1 MKKTILILFVIA
13 AGISAQP
20 IGFGVKGGVPFTDLF
35 DGSQNTLGSF
45 ESKTKRYIVG
55 PMVELRLPLGF
66 AIEADALYSQANLSS
81 VIEAAG
87 SLVSAATD
95 ANSWEFPVVLKK
107 KFGGADAIAAS
118 VRPYVE
124 AGASFR
130 KFTGLKDLP
139 AFVTGSGGNIDSNN
153 TGFVIGGGLEIRALF
168 LRVSP
173 EVRFTRWGSDNFLGG
188 LANVWKTNR
197 NQGQFLVGISF

>member
-1 MKKTILILFVIA
+1 
-13 AGISAQP
+13 
-20 IGFGVKGGVPFTDLF
+20 
-35 DGSQNTLGSF
+35 
-45 ESKTKRYIVG
+45 
-55 PMVELRLPLGF
+55 MVELRLPIGF

>member
-1 MKKTILILFVIA
+1 
-13 AGISAQP
+13 
-20 IGFGVKGGVPFTDLF
+20 
-35 DGSQNTLGSF
+35 
-45 ESKTKRYIVG
+45 
-55 PMVELRLPLGF
+55 MVELRLPLGF

-130 KFTGLKDLP
+130 RFTGLKDLP
-139 AFVTGSGGNIDSNN
+139 AFVTGSGGTS
-153 TGFVIGGGLEIRALF
+153 T
-168 LRVSP
+168 P
-173 EVRFTRWGSDNFLGG
+173 TTRGSL
-188 LANVWKTNR
+188 LAVVWKYAHCLCACHRKSGSRAGVPITFWEASR
-197 NQGQFLVGISF
+197 TSGRRIGTRASSWWASRSET